1 MEHIMIILS
10 YIPLLLQGAAMT
22 IAAWIT
28 ATIISLCIGLM
39 IGIASCRYL
48 TCPFVSTITT
58 LYTFIAKGIPAY
70 VQILIV
76 YFVIPALTGINLS
89 GFVAATCALGFCSS
103 GYVTEIVRSN
113 INNIPQGQWDACAVL
128 GYSLRSTLTQIIL
141 PQAMINA
148 LPTLLGE
155 LEQLLK
161 STSLLATIGVLDVT
175 RAGINII
182 SREMNPITVYTTIAC
197 IYLFFSLIARCC
209 TTFLEKRITYG
220 YR

>member
-1 MEHIMIILS
+1 MEYIMIIVS
-10 YIPLLLQGAAMT
+10 YLPLLLQGAAMT

-28 ATIISLCIGLM
+28 AGIISLCIGLM

-48 TCPFVSTITT
+48 SSPLFSKITT

-76 YFVIPALTGINLS
+76 YFALPALTGINLS

-103 GYVTEIVRSN
+103 GYVTEIIRSN
-113 INNIPQGQWDACAVL
+113 INTIPQGQWDACLVL
-128 GYSLRSTLTQIIL
+128 GYPLRSTLTQIIL
-141 PQAMINA
+141 PQTIINA
-148 LPTLLGE
+148 LPPLLGE
-155 LEQLLK
+155 MEQLLK

-182 SREMNPITVYTTIAC
+182 SREMNPIAVYSIIAC
-197 IYLFFSLIARCC
+197 IYLFFSFLARCFAI
-209 TTFLEKRITYG
+209 FLKRRITYG